1 MKAFVQF
8 AFLLQLVAFAAF
20 AQDAT
25 IMGTVE
31 LPKAVS
37 APVMT
42 KRYEIVSKAGVL
54 APNPPIAVVYL
65 EGEFPPLTE
74 PVVQQV
80 VQTNYTFVPA
90 ILPIQVGTKVEFPN
104 LDNAFHNIFSYS
116 PAKRFDLGK
125 YRPEERPI
133 PSQVFDKTGL
143 ITLRCE
149 IHEHMRAL
157 ILVLD
162 TPYFVTTDP
171 DGKFKLS
178 GLPAGRFVLKAWVN
192 SRTTLEQP
200 VELHAGT
207 TTNIHFSASIAGRHS
222 AK

>member
-171 DGKFKLS
+171 DGKFQLS
-178 GLPAGRFVLKAWVN
+178 GLPTGRFVLKAWVN
-192 SRTTLEQP
+192 SRSTLEQP
-200 VELHAGT
+200 VELHSGT
-207 TTNIHFSASIAGRHS
+207 TTNIHFSASLTDRHS
-222 AK
+222 EE